1 MINMGE
7 LFANDR
13 IGDINMELVPMNER
27 ELSSMLVEP
36 GDLLFARQ
44 SLVLAGAGKCSIVRD
59 VAEPTTFESHII
71 RVRLNEEIA
80 NPAYFYYYFKS
91 PICRIRSIVIQGVQ
105 AGIRGNDLKKLKVHV
120 PSVSEQ
126 CSIASTLS
134 AYDDL
139 IENNR
144 RRIQLLEQAARL
156 LYKEWFVYLRFPGHE
171 HVNIKDGVPEGWEKK
186 MLGDIIEIKK
196 GKNITKETASEGKI
210 PVVAGGLTPA
220 YFHNTPNATGP
231 VITISAS
238 GANAGYVN
246 IYHEDIWASDCSY
259 ISKESTEH
267 IYYYYTLLKS
277 KQMEIFVLQKGAAQP
292 HVYPKDLMRL
302 SVVSPPDRILGY
314 FADTISHTF
323 TLTKNLITQNK
334 LLIQARDLLL
344 PRLMNGEVA
353 V

>member
-1 MINMGE
+1 VRHTAPE
-7 LFANDR
+7 R
-13 IGDINMELVPMNER
+13 IY
-27 ELSSMLVEP
+27 
-36 GDLLFARQ
+36 
-44 SLVLAGAGKCSIVRD
+44 
-59 VAEPTTFESHII
+59 
-71 RVRLNEEIA
+71 RVKA
-80 NPAYFYYYFKS
+80 T
-91 PICRIRSIVIQGVQ
+91 
-105 AGIRGNDLKKLKVHV
+105 V
-120 PSVSEQ
+120 PSNVPEQ
-126 CSIASTLS
+126 KKIASILS

-156 LYKEWFVYLRFPGHE
+156 LYREWFVHLRFVHLRFPGHE
-171 HVNIKDGVPEGWEKK
+171 HATITDGVPEGWAKK
-186 MLGDIIEIKK
+186 TLGDIIEIKK

-220 YFHNTPNATGP
+220 YFHNTPNATGS

-246 IYHEDIWASDCSY
+246 MYHEDIWASDCSY

-277 KQMEIFVLQKGAAQP
+277 KQKEIFGLQKGTAQP

-302 SVVSPPDRILGY
+302 SVVSPPDRMLGY
-314 FADTISHTF
+314 FTDTISHTF

-334 LLIQARDLLL
+334 SLTQARD
-344 PRLMNGEVA
+344 RLMNREVTI
-353 V
+353 